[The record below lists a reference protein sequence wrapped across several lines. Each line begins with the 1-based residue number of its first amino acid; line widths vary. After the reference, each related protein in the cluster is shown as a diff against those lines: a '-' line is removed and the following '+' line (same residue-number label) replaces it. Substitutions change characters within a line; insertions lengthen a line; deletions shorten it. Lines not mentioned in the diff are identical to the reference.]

1 MTISTTFA
9 VEGKEIKESLGIV
22 QGNTVRARWFGRDI
36 AAAFKNLIGGEIVSY
51 TELMRDARQ
60 QALERMSE
68 EAAKLGA
75 DAVIGVRFTT
85 AEMMQGSAEFLAYGT
100 AVKLKDGV

>member
-1 MTISTTFA
+1 MEVSTTF
-9 VEGKEIKESLGIV
+9 EITGKKISKNLGIV

-36 AAAFKNLIGGEIVSY
+36 AAGLKNLVGGEIVSY
-51 TELMRDARQ
+51 TELMRDSRN
-60 QALERMSE
+60 QAIERMTE
-68 EAAKLGA
+68 EAKKLGA

-100 AVKLKDGV
+100 AVKLEK